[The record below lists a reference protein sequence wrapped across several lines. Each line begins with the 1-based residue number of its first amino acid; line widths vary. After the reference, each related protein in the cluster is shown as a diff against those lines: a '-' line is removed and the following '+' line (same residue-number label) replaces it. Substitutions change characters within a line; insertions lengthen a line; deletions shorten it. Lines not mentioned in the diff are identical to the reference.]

1 MPASDTTI
9 TAQWTVRGD
18 TGYTVKHYQ
27 EGLDGTYPT
36 VPTETESKTGV
47 TEAQTAAQAKNY
59 E

>member
-27 EGLDGTYPT
+27 EELLGGYPAI
-36 VPTETESKTGV
+36 PTETESKT
-47 TEAQTAAQAKNY
+47 
-59 E
+59 